1 MGSSSAAGACSLGGC
16 WRTAACQLSCCPATC
31 CQLRVAALCA
41 LQEYIVECHALREK
55 VEAALK
61 AAGVTA
67 TPPTPANLPW
77 FDLLPHPA
85 A

>member
-1 MGSSSAAGACSLGGC
+1 M
-16 WRTAACQLSCCPATC
+16 
-31 CQLRVAALCA
+31 
-41 LQEYIVECHALREK
+41 LQEYIIECHALREK

-77 FDLLPHPA
+77 FDVLPHPA